1 MHTVAYTRAYKNG
14 IHKAQ
19 ARLPIPLKVLF
30 IQAKEQIAEVGHQ
43 IMKSMVG
50 NVPIVER
57 IHTRLYLNK
66 ANALVG
72 EGQRSPL

>member
-30 IQAKEQIAEVGHQ
+30 VQAEGQIAEVGHQ
-43 IMKSMVG
+43 LMKSMVG
-50 NVPIVER
+50 NMPVVER

-66 ANALVG
+66 ANALATIG
-72 EGQRSPL
+72 